1 MLLVVRVA
9 GLHGTKHLRYL
20 IVIDR
25 VRRRGAFNNQADK
38 EPLSRRNYRTCSG
51 SACLYRFM
59 TC

>member
-9 GLHGTKHLRYL
+9 GLHGTEHLRYL

-25 VRRRGAFNNQADK
+25 VRRRGAFKQADK

-51 SACLYRFM
+51 SACLYQFM
-59 TC
+59 AC